1 MSRLTLEGLEVLDA
15 IDRKGSFAA
24 AAAALYRVPSKITYT
39 VNKMED
45 ELGVSLFRK
54 EGRRSVLTPAGQLLM
69 EQGREL
75 LDAAQRLVENTRQV
89 DRGWESSLS
98 IALDTVLEFDYLQTH
113 LQGLFEVQPDLEI
126 NIHDEVLGGSWEAIK
141 QGRVDLVIGATSV
154 DGSTQGL
161 VVEELMQIE
170 WVYAVAPT
178 HRLTE
183 IPQPLSREQLLEH
196 RAVVVRDSSRDL
208 PALTLRVFDKQ
219 PLLRVASMQQKID
232 AQRLGYGVGFLPRFR
247 VEHLLQSGEL
257 IALDM
262 EDPYPGTP
270 LNMVWKSNNKGKA
283 LRWLVDSLRQP
294 PLTIRPPPPLVE

>member
-39 VNKMED
+39 INKMED
-45 ELGVSLFRK
+45 ELGVTLFRK
-54 EGRRSVLTPAGQLLM
+54 EGRRSVLTPAGRLLL

-75 LDAAQRLVENTRQV
+75 LDAAERLVVNTRQL

-98 IALDTVLEFDYLQTH
+98 IALDSVLEFNYLEPH
-113 LQGLFEVQPDLEI
+113 LQGLYEVQPDIEI
-126 NIHDEVLGGSWEAIK
+126 NIHEEVLGGSWEAIK

-154 DGSTQGL
+154 DTSTQGL
-161 VVEELMQIE
+161 VIEELIQIE

-178 HRLTE
+178 HPLTE
-183 IPQPLSREQLLEH
+183 IPQPLSRAQLLEH

-219 PLLRVASMQQKID
+219 PLLRVASMQQKIE

-247 VEHLLQSGEL
+247 VENLLQSGEL
-257 IALDM
+257 IALEMD
-262 EDPYPGTP
+262 EPYPATP

-283 LRWLVDSLRQP
+283 LKWLVDSIRQS
-294 PLTIRPPPPLVE
+294 PLTIRPTQKRVE